1 MTGNIVYYHITRYIT
16 RYIKIVSFYDFSN
29 YFSAISGII
38 DDIQKHFG
46 IGPSQ
51 TSLLRTR
58 IGELRLI

>member
-1 MTGNIVYYHITRYIT
+1 MYPDIMDQKLILVDLVDTL
-16 RYIKIVSFYDFSN
+16 
-29 YFSAISGII
+29 AISGII